1 MANITSVKAIQILDS
16 RGLPTV
22 SCRVET
28 DDGLS
33 AISKVPSGAS
43 TGERE
48 ALELRDGGN
57 EYLGKG
63 VLRAVKNINTK
74 LADVLIGM
82 DARNQFEI
90 DQALID
96 LDGTPAKK
104 NLGANAI
111 LAASI
116 ATLISGAKSAK
127 LPLYEHVNN
136 LYCSKFKANKQLSL
150 PTPMLNIINGG
161 EHANNNI
168 DIQEFM
174 VMPIGAGSFNECMQ
188 WAIEIYGALK
198 SLLASK
204 GLSTAVGDEGG
215 FAPDLKS
222 NHEAIELILKSIE
235 DCGLEAGKD
244 IVLALDT
251 NHLDKVDLNRA
262 DQIVTSRNK
271 LFTHISKEK
280 DRLQKIFPDV
290 RLHTASTT
298 GTINHILVEALESTG
313 FYALAGY
320 HAAGKDIGCP
330 FDFFYPSDER
340 HNFANQPQRSVVGI
354 PTTDCLVEMVL
365 EGRCHEYLERH
376 LYNLNFGHQLN
387 ANSSLVFTADITRVA
402 NCVGSQL
409 DLLTEFL
416 ARLSQKEIIN
426 IQPLGHLVDDFRTT
440 NPTVTPPT
448 CFLDQSRL
456 FYYDDN
462 CQLVFDSSQPSQL
475 KSITIFHR
483 QLAHLME
490 KNPKSHQLLI
500 SNLRVVD

>member
-33 AISKVPSGAS
+33 AVSKVPSGAS

-63 VLRAVKNINTK
+63 VLKAVKNINTK

-116 ATLISGAKSAK
+116 ATLRSGAKSAK

-150 PTPMLNIINGG
+150 PVPMLNIINGG

-174 VMPIGAGSFNECMQ
+174 IMPIGAASFNECMQ

-244 IVLALDT
+244 IVLALDCAASEFFTDGKYVLKGENKSLDSNDFVDYLKSLVSSYPIRSIEDGMDENDFDGWSMLT
-251 NHLDKVDLNRA
+251 NELGNSI
-262 DQIVTSRNK
+262 QIVGDD
-271 LFTHISKEK
+271 LFVTNVK
-280 DRLQKIFPDV
+280 DLQ
-290 RLHTASTT
+290 H
-298 GTINHILVEALESTG
+298 
-313 FYALAGY
+313 
-320 HAAGKDIGCP
+320 
-330 FDFFYPSDER
+330 
-340 HNFANQPQRSVVGI
+340 GI
-354 PTTDCLVEMVL
+354 DKSL
-365 EGRCHEYLERH
+365 
-376 LYNLNFGHQLN
+376 
-387 ANSSLVFTADITRVA
+387 ANSILIKLNQIGTVGETLEAINLASQNNYSAVISHRSGETEDNTIADI
-402 NCVGSQL
+402 CVGVSAGQIKTGAPCRSDRTSKYNRL
-409 DLLTEFL
+409 LWIESDLGNSVSYANEVFL
-416 ARLSQKEIIN
+416 
-426 IQPLGHLVDDFRTT
+426 
-440 NPTVTPPT
+440 
-448 CFLDQSRL
+448 
-456 FYYDDN
+456 
-462 CQLVFDSSQPSQL
+462 
-475 KSITIFHR
+475 
-483 QLAHLME
+483 
-490 KNPKSHQLLI
+490 
-500 SNLRVVD
+500 